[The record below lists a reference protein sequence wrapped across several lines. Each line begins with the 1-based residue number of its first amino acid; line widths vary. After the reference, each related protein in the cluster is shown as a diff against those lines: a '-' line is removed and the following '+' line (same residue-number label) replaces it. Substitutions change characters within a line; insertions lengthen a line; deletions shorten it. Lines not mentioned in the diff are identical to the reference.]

1 MWVKG
6 RLRGDAAGR
15 GEGPGLPGD
24 LVMVAGCPVL
34 IVPYVGTFETGGA
47 NVLVAWNASREAA
60 RAVHDAL
67 PILQRANK
75 VTVVTIEPGAA
86 GRIPGADIC
95 TYLSRHGVIP
105 GELAI
110 GDTIL
115 NALADH
121 GADLV
126 VMGACGHTLVCASSS
141 SAARCAICWRS
152 WRGPF

>member
-1 MWVKG
+1 MGASFKCG
-6 RLRGDAAGR
+6 LKA
-15 GEGPGLPGD
+15 PGLPGD
-24 LVMVAGCPVL
+24 LVMMAGCPVL

-95 TYLSRHGVIP
+95 TYLSRHGVRAEAHNVIP

-126 VMGACGHTLVCASSS
+126 VMGAYGHTLVCASSS

-152 WRGPF
+152 

>member
-15 GEGPGLPGD
+15 SEGPGLPGD
-24 LVMVAGCPVL
+24 LVMMAGCPVL

-115 NALADH
+115 TTDTLSCARVRPRRRDAPSVGDH
-121 GADLV
+121 D
-126 VMGACGHTLVCASSS
+126 
-141 SAARCAICWRS
+141 AARFDVAL
-152 WRGPF
+152 GLAAD